1 MALTNILTAT
11 LIAFILAVV
20 VPYPAA
26 GTERS
31 WFGSDCGNNKS
42 HNFEFGSKG
51 YFDKLLYTDH
61 VQEEGK
67 WMRKIS
73 KDVTYPAVGQQ
84 PVGYITYME
93 ILDQY
98 VDGNGGCAFV
108 QNGGV
113 GLNTVTLHIK
123 SQRSGGF
130 NFIINIY
137 GLDNACVKK

>member
-11 LIAFILAVV
+11 LIALILAVV

-26 GTERS
+26 GSVGS
-31 WFGSDCGNNKS
+31 WFGSDCGNNRS

-51 YFDKLLYTDH
+51 YYDTLLCTDH
-61 VQEEGK
+61 VQEESI

-73 KDVTYPAVGQQ
+73 KDVSYPAAGQQ
-84 PVGYITYME
+84 PAGEITYIE

-98 VDGNGGCAFV
+98 TDGNGGCAFLK
-108 QNGGV
+108 NGGV
-113 GLNTVTLHIK
+113 GQKTVTFHIK
-123 SQRSGGF
+123 SQRSKGF

-137 GLDNACVKK
+137 GKRAWL